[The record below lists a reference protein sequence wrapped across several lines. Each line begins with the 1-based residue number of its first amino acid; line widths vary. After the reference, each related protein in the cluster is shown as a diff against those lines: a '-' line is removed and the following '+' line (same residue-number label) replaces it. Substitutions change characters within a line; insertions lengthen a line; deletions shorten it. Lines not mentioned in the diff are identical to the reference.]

1 MEEALQEFGGA
12 GRDFLPLVRPLY
24 ALLGIL
30 AAIVRARQYKV
41 HFDFDFD
48 LIFSFLPALIYKIL
62 LEVALDESVHFFFD
76 FILIRLTGDVEEEK
90 LPFFFL

>member
-41 HFDFDFD
+41 HFDF
-48 LIFSFLPALIYKIL
+48 SFGFLSIVFYKIL
-62 LEVALDESVHFFFD
+62 LEVALDKSVHFFFD

>member
-41 HFDFDFD
+41 HFDFS
-48 LIFSFLPALIYKIL
+48 FSFLSIVFYKIL
-62 LEVALDESVHFFFD
+62 IGFEVALDESVHFFFD